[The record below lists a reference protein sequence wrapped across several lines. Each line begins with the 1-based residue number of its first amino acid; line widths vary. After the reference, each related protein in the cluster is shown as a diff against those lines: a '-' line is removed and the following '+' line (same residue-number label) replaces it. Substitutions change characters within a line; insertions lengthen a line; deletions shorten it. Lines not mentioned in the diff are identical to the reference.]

1 LLASESFVEYWTFRF
16 SKLLRMHSLPNEP
29 EAMEAY
35 AGWLRNQLRSGAGW
49 DKMASQLIQA
59 SGDSHS
65 NGAANFGRMVADAR
79 SQAELVGECFA
90 GIQLGC
96 ANCHNHPLDRWTQQ
110 DYHGL
115 AAVFAKVDRTRI
127 VRWNSRGAVTNP
139 KTGERI
145 KGRISKINEKKPH
158 LVLALHLNPAS
169 KGQVGGMAAVLTP
182 GYKTFSTLK
191 QISEKKKKQTAFTKG
206 PWSEWLVFQSGWS
219 KLENAMADAWI
230 YFHGYWSTKDGS
242 KSDLSKFEGYRQNMV
257 TWRYA
262 DDRNW
267 ENKVGIVGPYAK
279 QHEQFKAEGKF
290 WEREKSKKEEYRRE
304 GGLEGFGGDNHYVS
318 RELMRFVQYGLPLQ
332 LKQNEKEY
340 PEIGP
345 IQKPYISTYSLPTY
359 TNALC
364 AFIEIGYVNRSRDM
378 KYLTE
383 HKKETAIALA
393 VGIYS
398 LFVGL
403 EVPKNPQLSNRPKG
417 KPVKWERYQNYFEE
431 VVE

>member
-1 LLASESFVEYWTFRF
+1 
-16 SKLLRMHSLPNEP
+16 
-29 EAMEAY
+29 
-35 AGWLRNQLRSGAGW
+35 
-49 DKMASQLIQA
+49 
-59 SGDSHS
+59 
-65 NGAANFGRMVADAR
+65 
-79 SQAELVGECFA
+79 
-90 GIQLGC
+90 
-96 ANCHNHPLDRWTQQ
+96 
-110 DYHGL
+110 
-115 AAVFAKVDRTRI
+115 
-127 VRWNSRGAVTNP
+127 
-139 KTGERI
+139 
-145 KGRISKINEKKPH
+145 
-158 LVLALHLNPAS
+158 
-169 KGQVGGMAAVLTP
+169 
-182 GYKTFSTLK
+182 
-191 QISEKKKKQTAFTKG
+191 
-206 PWSEWLVFQSGWS
+206 
-219 KLENAMADAWI
+219 MADAWI

-290 WEREKSKKEEYRRE
+290 WERERAKKKNNRRE

-383 HKKETAIALA
+383 HKKRNCNRL
-393 VGIYS
+393 GS
-398 LFVGL
+398 WNLFFVCWIG
-403 EVPKNPQLSNRPKG
+403 S
-417 KPVKWERYQNYFEE
+417 F
-431 VVE
+431 